1 MSLRHPI
8 RCLYVPGAAVPSLLI
23 SPRKRE
29 HANSRPPLTTTSH
42 LIRTFVI
49 NVTNRLPLSTSLN
62 STAVHSQYSY
72 PHQGCSA
79 YLPALLAR
87 SPSGTMDML
96 AAYGSSSS
104 SDSEGEA
111 GHAPLAPL
119 VVAPAASRLV
129 LPGANAL
136 FNAVTLPA
144 TSLQPALAAA
154 SSSSSAAAA
163 ATASRKRAAPSAS
176 SGRGGSARDAGAAGG
191 SAGATAK
198 KVKPRPR
205 GPMAGGMLAPPQLR
219 RPNVVTED
227 TQRLVTES
235 TQRSYDRRQRQAAVA
250 AGSGA
255 GAATGVASGSGRS
268 Q

>member
-1 MSLRHPI
+1 
-8 RCLYVPGAAVPSLLI
+8 
-23 SPRKRE
+23 
-29 HANSRPPLTTTSH
+29 
-42 LIRTFVI
+42 
-49 NVTNRLPLSTSLN
+49 
-62 STAVHSQYSY
+62 
-72 PHQGCSA
+72 
-79 YLPALLAR
+79 
-87 SPSGTMDML
+87 ML

-104 SDSEGEA
+104 SDGEGEA
-111 GHAPLAPL
+111 AEHDAPVAPL
-119 VVAPAASRLV
+119 VVAPAAASRLL

-144 TSLQPALAAA
+144 TSLQPALATASSS
-154 SSSSSAAAA
+154 SSSSSAAAVA
-163 ATASRKRAAPSAS
+163 ASRKRAAPSAS
-176 SGRGGSARDAGAAGG
+176 SGRGGSTRAAGAGGG
-191 SAGATAK
+191 SAGAAAK

-235 TQRSYDRRQRQAAVA
+235 TQRSYDRRQRQVHEAVA

-255 GAATGVASGSGRS
+255 GAAISG